1 MTRTRVSI
9 ATISRMIR
17 PLKPRFGR
25 MMAPVL
31 LGLLTAMTGLPALV
45 SHAQTTAE
53 QAGKSSTESETNL
66 PVVFLQV
73 QGEIAS
79 DPKVPC
85 TVRLFGPKGS
95 GSGSTSSLPG
105 VVKFHG
111 ATSQAYAKK
120 SFGLTLDAPVAWLGM
135 RESAHWVLNA
145 AYIDRSLMRH
155 KLSYD
160 LFSCLSPPGGK
171 RFAVASRF
179 VELYL
184 NGSYHGAYLL
194 MERVDRQLLE
204 LTAYQSND
212 VSHACIYKAV
222 SHAANFGHPG
232 HAGFEQREPDPLI
245 TAHWQP
251 LDEFTRFVS
260 STPDAQFFHPSTGI
274 ESRLDLDNAID
285 FHLLVLLTSNM
296 DGITKNFILARQRP
310 IAGAPGP
317 RFFFAPWDYDGTFG
331 RNWDASP
338 VAPSAWLSNHLF
350 DRLQAN
356 PAFRDRFA
364 ARWKQLREREFSV
377 KTIHSLID
385 ENARTLGA
393 GAQRNAA
400 RWPVAGGPYPDAL
413 SFADDIAQ
421 MKSWTE
427 ARLNW
432 LD

>member
-1 MTRTRVSI
+1 MIGPPTRV
-9 ATISRMIR
+9 ALAQRVADKT
-17 PLKPRFGR
+17 GT
-25 MMAPVL
+25 AP
-31 LGLLTAMTGLPALV
+31 AD
-45 SHAQTTAE
+45 H
-53 QAGKSSTESETNL
+53 ETNL
-66 PVVFLQV
+66 PIVFLVAKGQ
-73 QGEIAS
+73 IAS
-79 DPKVPC
+79 EPKVPC
-85 TVRLFGPKGS
+85 TVKIIGAKGPGS
-95 GSGSTSSLPG
+95 GGTNLLPG
-105 VVKFHG
+105 AVKFHG

-120 SFGLTLDAPVAWLGM
+120 SFGLTLDAPAPLLGM

-160 LFSCLSPPGGK
+160 LFSSLSAKGGK

-184 NGSYHGAYLL
+184 NGSYNGAYLL

-204 LTAYQSND
+204 LAAYQSND

-222 SHAANFGHPG
+222 GHAANFGHSG
-232 HAGFEQREPDPLI
+232 HAGFEQREPDPL
-245 TAHWQP
+245 AGAYWQP

-260 STPDAQFFHPSTGI
+260 AAPDAQFFHPVTGI

-296 DGITKNFILARQRP
+296 DGITKNFILARNRP
-310 IAGAPGP
+310 IAGSPNP

-350 DRLQAN
+350 DRLLAN
-356 PAFRDRFA
+356 PTYRERFA
-364 ARWKQLREREFSV
+364 ARWKQLRQREFAL
-377 KTIHSLID
+377 KAIQTMLD
-385 ENARTLGA
+385 ANARTLGRA
-393 GAQRNAA
+393 ADRNAA
-400 RWPVAGGPYPDAL
+400 RWLAAGGPYPDTL
-413 SFADDIAQ
+413 SFAEDIEQ

-427 ARLNW
+427 ARLKW
-432 LD
+432 LDQEILKK